1 MAETITRQLREPFV
15 ESAGLGITNEGL
27 RLLNQALPTST
38 YTGRSFVA
46 DQSAL
51 ETGAQ
56 QAAAQLGNLVGTGAG
71 TAQEAG
77 SIASFMSP
85 YQQDVIDASLTALQ
99 REQDKGLMSLRDS
112 AVRSGAF
119 GGGREAAALGEFEA
133 TGAAARAALESQLRQ
148 QGFQDAVARRNQDLA
163 NRQGLGTFQTQLGAQ
178 QRQLDQARLAADQ
191 EQAREAAFGDYTR
204 LGLIGPQL
212 ASVIGGFPAATQV
225 QSTPPPSTTQQLL
238 GLGIGAAG
246 LGGAVRSLL
255 GPR

>member
-1 MAETITRQLREPFV
+1 MAETITRQYREPFV
-15 ESAGLGITNEGL
+15 ETAGLAVTNEGL

-38 YTGRSFVA
+38 YTGRSFVQGA
-46 DQSAL
+46 SGL
-51 ETGAQ
+51 ETSAQ
-56 QAAAQLGNLVGTGAG
+56 QAAADLGNLVGTGAG
-71 TAQEAG
+71 TAQQAG

-119 GGGREAAALGEFEA
+119 GGGREAAAIGEFEA

-163 NRQGLGTFQTQLGAQ
+163 NRQGLGTFQSTLGAQ

-204 LGLIGPQL
+204 LGLVGPQL

-246 LGGAVRSLL
+246 LGGAVKGLFS
-255 GPR
+255 